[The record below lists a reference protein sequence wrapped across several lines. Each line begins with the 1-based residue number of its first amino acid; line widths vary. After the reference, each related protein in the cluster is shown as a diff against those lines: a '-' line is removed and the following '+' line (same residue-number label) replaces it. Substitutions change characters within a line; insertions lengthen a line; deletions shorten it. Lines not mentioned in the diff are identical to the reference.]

1 VLPINLASLVVFHRN
16 LVCYI
21 TPNSFWI
28 VVVTWPDV
36 RPLKGIDCCFCF
48 WVADIYHSTIQ
59 VSFLFNVFRRRL
71 VDNSCQRLSTTFLSR
86 KISAL
91 YSNIVKNLIYS
102 IKHQI
107 HIIFCFFFN
116 YYYFE
121 VILSTKLKERIKK
134 KGELDHLRIKG
145 SPLTKVIKIVI

>member
-1 VLPINLASLVVFHRN
+1 LFFSFFPLKSFFFFFFNWVLVLPINLASLVVFHRN

-21 TPNSFWI
+21 TPNSFWL

-91 YSNIVKNLIYS
+91 YS
-102 IKHQI
+102 
-107 HIIFCFFFN
+107 IFHVRVSFFGKWKKEFCWISKSG
-116 YYYFE
+116 
-121 VILSTKLKERIKK
+121 VIF
-134 KGELDHLRIKG
+134 
-145 SPLTKVIKIVI
+145 